1 MRLQD
6 RKGRILFLDWLRI
19 IAFSTV
25 LIGHRYLDIIR
36 ETIAASDTHP
46 TVKVLL
52 QLFFPLFQASGV
64 CIFFLVSGYI
74 ITAVLQKERTV
85 AFLVRRFFRLYPLYV
100 VAVLLSTVYAAR
112 SSGNAAIDWWLV
124 AKQMTLLGDFFQ
136 VPHSLAGVEWTLRIE
151 VVFYL
156 FMALCRAGGLIGG
169 RLSGAFPGVLVIA
182 VLYVIFLMSPFPRE
196 IWSAGFFNLYAPF
209 LFVGSAYYL
218 YEEKMVGAT
227 FVAFVTLV
235 ALIGYWTN
243 LPKIAPLKVDDH
255 EILYAFLVFYVFWLF
270 RNRGMALPYWAFL
283 LSESTYS
290 VYLFHNWLYAPI
302 ESHVSGFR
310 ALHPFIHPA
319 SLLVLLAVCYL
330 FTVAIERP
338 AMRAGTIVSNKVDA
352 LLSSILRK
360 ATAVRT

>member
-1 MRLQD
+1 MHLQD

-36 ETIAASDTHP
+36 ETIASGTTHP
-46 TVKVLL
+46 TVKLLL
-52 QLFFPLFQASGV
+52 QVFFPLFQASGV

-85 AFLVRRFFRLYPLYV
+85 TFLVRRFFRLYPLYV
-100 VAVLLSTVYAAR
+100 VTVVLSAEYAAR
-112 SSGNAAIDWWLV
+112 SGGDPTIDWWLV

-151 VVFYL
+151 VVFYF
-156 FMALCRAGGLIGG
+156 FMAVCRAVGLIGG
-169 RLSGAFPGVLVIA
+169 RMAWAFPAVLAIA
-182 VLYVIFLMSPFPRE
+182 VVYVIFFMSPFPRGL
-196 IWSAGFFNLYAPF
+196 WSAGFFNLYAPF
-209 LFVGSAYYL
+209 LFVGSAYFL
-218 YEEKMVGAT
+218 YQERMVGAT

-235 ALIGYWTN
+235 ALIGYWTG

-255 EILYAFLVFYVFWLF
+255 EVLYAFLVFYLFWLF
-270 RNRGMALPYWAFL
+270 RDRGITLPYWAFL

-302 ESHVSGFR
+302 ESHVSDYR
-310 ALHPFIHPA
+310 ALHPVLHPL
-319 SLLVLLAVCYL
+319 SLLILLAVSYF

-338 AMRAGTIVSNKVDA
+338 AMRAGKVVSNRVEAWVSMLRGRRPVD
-352 LLSSILRK
+352 
-360 ATAVRT
+360 